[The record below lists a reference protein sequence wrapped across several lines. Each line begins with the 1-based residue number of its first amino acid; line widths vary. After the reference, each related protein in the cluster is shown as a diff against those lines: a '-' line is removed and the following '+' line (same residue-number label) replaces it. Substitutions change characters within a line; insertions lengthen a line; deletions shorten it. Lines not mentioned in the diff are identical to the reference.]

1 MFSLFSLLFLACDP
15 VVDDTSEGGVDCTLE
30 FRYSATIAVQ
40 DKNGV
45 PLSGEFVT
53 ATYTVDGVEGTY
65 IESWE
70 DGSILVGGEESGE
83 FVVNLSAE
91 VPYEDD
97 PCCWDVASTTLE
109 FVIEADECHVISQSF
124 DADLE
129 WGMVCA
135 DSEECG

>member
-1 MFSLFSLLFLACDP
+1 MFSLFSLFLLACDP
-15 VVDDTSEGGVDCTLE
+15 ESKDTGEVGVDCTLE
-30 FRYSATIAVQ
+30 FRYSATISIQ
-40 DKNGV
+40 DKEGD

-53 ATYTVDGVEGTY
+53 ATYTVNGVEGSY

-70 DGSILVGGEESGE
+70 DGSILVGGEEAGE

-97 PCCWDVASTTLE
+97 PCCWDVASTVLE
-109 FVIEADECHVISQSF
+109 FVIESDECHVVPQSF
-124 DADLE
+124 DAELE